1 MIISSGE
8 AMILVRIRPSWKK
21 ARSSFKDHK
30 HYLYVSFRIR
40 ADFAKMADAEVL
52 IYVSRQLE

>member
-1 MIISSGE
+1 
-8 AMILVRIRPSWKK
+8 MILVRIRPSWKK